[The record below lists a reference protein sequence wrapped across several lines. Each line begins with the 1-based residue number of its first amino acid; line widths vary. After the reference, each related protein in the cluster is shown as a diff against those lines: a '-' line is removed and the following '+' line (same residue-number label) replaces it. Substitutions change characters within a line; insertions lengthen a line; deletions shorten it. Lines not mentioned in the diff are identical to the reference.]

1 MYFGE
6 ANVYVAGSVFF
17 GTIFNVYIPCD
28 TAVGKNE
35 KILRH
40 TELDGL
46 HYYPI
51 CSFSRLWQEEDR
63 KERRDRDKEKEKS
76 REKEKD
82 KEKDR
87 EKEKEKEKD
96 RDREKDR
103 DKEKKD
109 KDKERTCGF
118 HGAVTLTFRF
128 R

>member
-17 GTIFNVYIPCD
+17 GTIFNIYIPCD

-35 KILRH
+35 KILWRR
-40 TELDGL
+40 ELDGL

-109 KDKERTCGF
+109 KDKERT
-118 HGAVTLTFRF
+118 
-128 R
+128 